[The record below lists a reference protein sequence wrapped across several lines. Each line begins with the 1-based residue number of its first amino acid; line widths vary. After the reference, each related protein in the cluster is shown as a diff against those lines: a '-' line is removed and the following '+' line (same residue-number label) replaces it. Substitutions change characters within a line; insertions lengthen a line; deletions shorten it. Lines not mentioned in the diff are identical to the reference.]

1 MMLKRF
7 LIGTLPIT
15 IPLIVLVV
23 VWLVAR
29 RIGWVPKRKA
39 LPASARAGSLAS
51 RIAETLVL
59 LCIGAAMLV
68 FTATNGSTGGRL
80 LILDELR
87 PEFATVNL
95 VVAGCAFAGL
105 VIAVLVCV
113 FWRTWAGVVLMATVL
128 SAYGLALN
136 GPRGLLESLTP
147 ETSAEAPI
155 PCTVEVQSIAGNIIS
170 GVDLW
175 VNGVYLGKTPV
186 KITLAEFRKKV
197 PYWPDPPAEMDDDDN
212 TVIAP
217 EYDETHVYNR
227 RYPKWI
233 KFVVAERRPR
243 RQPSWRREQKARLR
257 KEQAERRAS
266 PETEEELPKYFAKR
280 RARRE
285 AETQS
290 RTYYAQVKLNG
301 HWGGSYQRGG
311 LGGGGF
317 GDYIRPAYGWLREV
331 YFPENLA
338 RVEKMLD
345 KARLADYK
353 VDSKWYE
360 AMETFGHEGWDALL
374 KAVDKEPAMK
384 DVRDGWAIWKYGLD
398 KVTNEKSAWQVFE
411 TICAEAEQLRKYST
425 ASVTGR
431 AVDLLV
437 QKLDPQRLAKRAVK
451 IARRTRGYSWYHWQQ
466 NGRLHFGYSDPPGRY
481 YGHTSGSYGI
491 GGPGERLSPAGFVV
505 AHAVWLMDKLLDSQD
520 DSAPNIIESKVVP
533 EIVCWNYNK
542 VPILRIA
549 AHLGG
554 SVVEQFAYRQK
565 WYTEVKSLPWGQKL
579 TIGLGTKVN
588 GWAYILATIDSPGG
602 RRFRREHSDKIF
614 EIADLVVAD
623 NSHDLSDNIDFM
635 FSDLDLGKES
645 LAARYW
651 PKFKAF
657 ASRSKGSGG
666 LQLKLDYLGRMEPV
680 STTEMY
686 VEAWRDFRGDD
697 GDAYSAFDILK
708 RTRASTEKKELI
720 FDALSREIER
730 SVENIE
736 DSSNEERL
744 RRSLLAIIKGELF
757 GADEQ
762 RRAKQTISLLKSD
775 KYYTAESIAAWLEH
789 TVSDHPLVKILAESD
804 EAEFR
809 LIVMGA
815 LRAHP
820 TPENRAILEKLLR
833 DNDADVRS
841 AAGMAAGELKA
852 LADIPLAEL
861 ADKSS

>member
-1 MMLKRF
+1 
-7 LIGTLPIT
+7 
-15 IPLIVLVV
+15 
-23 VWLVAR
+23 
-29 RIGWVPKRKA
+29 
-39 LPASARAGSLAS
+39 
-51 RIAETLVL
+51 
-59 LCIGAAMLV
+59 
-68 FTATNGSTGGRL
+68 
-80 LILDELR
+80 
-87 PEFATVNL
+87 
-95 VVAGCAFAGL
+95 
-105 VIAVLVCV
+105 
-113 FWRTWAGVVLMATVL
+113 
-128 SAYGLALN
+128 
-136 GPRGLLESLTP
+136 
-147 ETSAEAPI
+147 
-155 PCTVEVQSIAGNIIS
+155 
-170 GVDLW
+170 
-175 VNGVYLGKTPV
+175 
-186 KITLAEFRKKV
+186 
-197 PYWPDPPAEMDDDDN
+197 
-212 TVIAP
+212 
-217 EYDETHVYNR
+217 
-227 RYPKWI
+227 
-233 KFVVAERRPR
+233 
-243 RQPSWRREQKARLR
+243 
-257 KEQAERRAS
+257 
-266 PETEEELPKYFAKR
+266 
-280 RARRE
+280 
-285 AETQS
+285 
-290 RTYYAQVKLNG
+290 
-301 HWGGSYQRGG
+301 
-311 LGGGGF
+311 
-317 GDYIRPAYGWLREV
+317 
-331 YFPENLA
+331 
-338 RVEKMLD
+338 MLD

-353 VDSKWYE
+353 VDSKWCE
-360 AMETFGHEGWDALL
+360 AMEAFGHEGWDALL
-374 KAVDKEPAMK
+374 KAGDKEPAMK
-384 DVRDGWAIWKYGLD
+384 DVRDGWAKWKYGLD
-398 KVTNEKSAWQVFE
+398 KVSDEKSAWQAFE
-411 TICAEAEQLRKYST
+411 SICAEAEELGKYST

-437 QKLDPQRLAKRAVK
+437 TKLDPQRLAKRAVK
-451 IARRTRGYSWYHWQQ
+451 IARRTRGYSWSRWEQ
-466 NGRLHFGYSDPPGRY
+466 NGRLQFGYSEPPRQFYGR
-481 YGHTSGSYGI
+481 TSGSYGM
-491 GGPGERLSPAGFVV
+491 GGREKLSPAGYVV
-505 AHAVWLMDKLLDSQD
+505 AHAVWLMDELLDSQD
-520 DSAPNIIESKVVP
+520 DSALNVIERVVVP

-542 VPILRIA
+542 MPILRIA

-554 SVVEQFAYRQK
+554 PAVARFASRQK
-565 WYTEVKSLPWGQKL
+565 WYAEAESLPHDQRLG
-579 TIGLGTKVN
+579 IGFGREVN
-588 GWAYILATIDSPGG
+588 GWAYLLATSDSPGG
-602 RRFRREHSDKIF
+602 RKFRREHSDKVF
-614 EIADLVVAD
+614 EIADMVVERG
-623 NSHDLSDNIDFM
+623 NHDLKEEADFV
-635 FSDLDLGKES
+635 FSDLELGKES